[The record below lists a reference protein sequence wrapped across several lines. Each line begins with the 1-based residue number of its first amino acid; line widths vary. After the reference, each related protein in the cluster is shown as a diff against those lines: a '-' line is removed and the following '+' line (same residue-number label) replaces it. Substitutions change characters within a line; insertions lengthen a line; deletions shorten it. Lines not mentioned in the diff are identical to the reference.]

1 MADPVYRVVTSDSN
15 ARFYLDTGAL
25 RDMLKQDIP
34 DTTQW
39 QVEPSSKELYDDF
52 MIAPLGL
59 QAGQRI

>member
-1 MADPVYRVVTSDSN
+1 MADPAYRVVTSDSN
-15 ARFYLDTGAL
+15 ARFYLDSGAL
-25 RDMLKQDIP
+25 KDMRIP

-39 QVEPSSKELYDDF
+39 QVKPSSKELFDDF